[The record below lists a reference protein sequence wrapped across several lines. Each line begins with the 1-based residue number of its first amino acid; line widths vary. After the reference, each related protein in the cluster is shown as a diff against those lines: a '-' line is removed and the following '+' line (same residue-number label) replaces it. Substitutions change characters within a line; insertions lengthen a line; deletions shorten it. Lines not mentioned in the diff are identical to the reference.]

1 MWTKVATT
9 PNGPSARF
17 SVAGDCLDPYMS
29 GVLVFVGGCN
39 RNLEAL
45 DDMHYLY
52 TGSAN
57 CLFFFPVINFTEEHF
72 DSADYEVCDKIVF
85 LIYF

>member
-57 CLFFFPVINFTEEHF
+57 CLFFF
-72 DSADYEVCDKIVF
+72 SSCY
-85 LIYF
+85 